1 MKILSF
7 TAGAATMYCGS
18 CLRDNALAAELTAQ
32 GHDVT
37 LMPLYT
43 PTLTDEPNVSR
54 KRVFFGGISV
64 YLEQHLAAFRMTPS
78 WLDGIWDSMPVLKAA
93 SRRSIAVSPRHLGEL
108 TISML
113 RGEHGLQRKE
123 FGKLMR
129 WAVSQPAPDVV
140 NLPNALLISLAA
152 PLKAALGRPVCCTL
166 QGEDLFLEGL
176 GDPWRSQALELM
188 RAQVNSV
195 DAFIAVSDYYAGF
208 MSRYLGI
215 PERKMHVVPIGIN
228 LKGHDTGFRFH
239 TNCFTVGYFARIVPE
254 KGLNRLCEAYHKLR
268 RETDFSGATLE
279 AAGYLAPEYRGYL
292 QAIEQQMK
300 KWGLGDEFRYRGVL
314 DRVHKIDFLRS
325 LSVLSVPGPYAEP
338 KGIYALEAMANAVPV
353 VQPRHGVFP
362 EMIEKTGGG
371 ILVEPDNVES
381 LAEGI
386 YSLWRDQARA
396 EALGR
401 SGAEGVRRHYSAAQ
415 MAERAVQVY
424 GGIALD
430 GAHPSPRVTSA

>member
-64 YLEQHLAAFRMTPS
+64 YLEQHLAPFRLTPA

-93 SRRSIAVSPRHLGEL
+93 SRRSIAVSPQHLGEL
-108 TISML
+108 TISTL
-113 RGEHGLQRKE
+113 RGEHGHQRKE

-129 WAVSQPAPDVV
+129 WIKSQPAPDIV
-140 NLPNALLISLAA
+140 NLPNSLLISLAG

-176 GDPWRSQALELM
+176 GDPWRSRALELM

-239 TNCFTVGYFARIVPE
+239 TNCFTLGYFARIVPE

-292 QAIEQQMK
+292 QGIEQQMK
-300 KWGLGDEFRYRGVL
+300 QWGLGDEFRYRGVL

-415 MAERAVQVY
+415 MAERAIQVY
-424 GGIALD
+424 GEVVAD
-430 GAHPSPRVTSA
+430 GASALPRVTSA